1 VSAIV
6 DALARVHHADPHRP
20 LIHLPG
26 AGRALS
32 ADDLWQL
39 YLACVDGLRAAG
51 IRPGHVVLSA
61 AGNRPGF
68 VAVVVAC
75 RAMDLV
81 LVPMDAGTTM
91 PEIAEL
97 TRRLGAVAL
106 ILPAGTAGIGG
117 TPSLPLVDGL
127 VLMRSD
133 SAAIWGP
140 PSGGPSAT
148 GAAVMKLTSGSTA
161 APKATITTE
170 AQLIADAR
178 QIMDGMRI
186 GPDDTQIC
194 AIPLSHSYGMS
205 VILMPLLLQG
215 TPIVMRDSFAP
226 AQLPSDARACGARVF
241 PGVPFMFQHF
251 LAHQPADGWPRHTRK
266 LISAGARLPA
276 ETSRDFHAAFGV
288 KIHSFYG
295 TTETGG
301 IAYDDSEAMDDLDT
315 IGPPLPG
322 VTIACVPQEG
332 TPDGTGRIFVR
343 SAAVS
348 SGYAGERHELFRDG
362 GYLTGDYGALDER
375 GRLRIAGRVSSFV
388 NVAGKK
394 VEPEEVERVLRQMPG
409 VRDACVSGAADAQRG
424 EQVVACIVA
433 ATGVTAFAVRQ
444 FCSGRLAPHKIPRT
458 ILLVEAIPTTPRGKV
473 DRQALDALVAA
484 RIAGSA

>member
-6 DALARVHHADPHRP
+6 DALARLHRADPHRP

-26 AGRALS
+26 AGRALD
-32 ADDLWQL
+32 AGDLWQL
-39 YLACVDGLRAAG
+39 HLACVEGLRAAG

-68 VAVVVAC
+68 VAVAVAC
-75 RAMDLV
+75 RALDLV
-81 LVPMDAGTTM
+81 LLPVDAGTTM
-91 PEIAEL
+91 PEIVEL
-97 TRRLGAVAL
+97 MQRLGAAAL
-106 ILPAGTAGIGG
+106 VLPADSAGATEGP
-117 TPSLPLVDGL
+117 TLPLGDDLSL
-127 VLMRSD
+127 VV
-133 SAAIWGP
+133 WGP
-140 PSGGPSAT
+140 PSGGPSTT
-148 GAAVMKLTSGSTA
+148 GAAVMKLTSGSTGM
-161 APKATITTE
+161 PKATITTE

-178 QIMDGMRI
+178 QIMEGMRI
-186 GPDDTQIC
+186 GPDDAQIC

-215 TPIVMRDSFAP
+215 TPIVMRDSFVP
-226 AQLPSDARACGARVF
+226 AQLPADARACGATVF

-251 LAHQPADGWPRHTRK
+251 LAHPPADGWPPTMQK
-266 LISAGARLPA
+266 LMSAGARLPG
-276 ETSRDFHAAFGV
+276 ETSRDFFAAFGV

-301 IAYDDSEAMDDLDT
+301 IAYDDSEMMDDGDT

-322 VTIACVPQEG
+322 VTIGFVPQAG
-332 TPDGTGRIFVR
+332 MPDGTGRIFVR

-348 SGYAGERHELFRDG
+348 SGYAGEQHESFRDG
-362 GYLTGDYGALDER
+362 GYLTGDYGAFDER
-375 GRLRIAGRVSSFV
+375 GRLRLTGRVSSFV

-409 VRDACVSGAADAQRG
+409 VRDACVTSAVDARRG
-424 EQVVACIVA
+424 EQVVACVVG
-433 ATGVTAFAVRQ
+433 ATELTVFAIRQ

-458 ILLVEAIPTTPRGKV
+458 ILFVEAIPTTARGKL
-473 DRQALDALVAA
+473 DRAALDALVAA
-484 RIAGSA
+484 RIVRPL